1 MLLTANTIAAID
13 PQVSRTRRRRR
24 FRDSRLR
31 RHVVRRPQL
40 VLLFY
45 SLRRFETSPAGSAAR
60 GRGQGCRLDHHDAA
74 RRHVLLAGLGA
85 RSCRG
90 GQCPLLSVSRWSA
103 ASTHSSLLLHG
114 AAGDHRVLV
123 RLGYGQVVLADHV
136 HLPHGAVPGLAE
148 RRLALQVWH
157 VEGAHPGQALGQR
170 VVLPRSTTDNWL
182 EFLIHDTI
190 QSADLHTSGGL
201 SW

>member
-1 MLLTANTIAAID
+1 VTKTL
-13 PQVSRTRRRRR
+13 VSSVLVG
-24 FRDSRLR
+24 DVGEVPSELSRCGEHG
-31 RHVVRRPQL
+31 HVV
-40 VLLFY
+40 
-45 SLRRFETSPAGSAAR
+45 
-60 GRGQGCRLDHHDAA
+60 
-74 RRHVLLAGLGA
+74 
-85 RSCRG
+85 G
-90 GQCPLLSVSRWSA
+90 GGDLP
-103 ASTHSSLLLHG
+103 HLLHG